1 MTTLT
6 LTASSSPLR
15 TFAAELARRQPR
27 LARIGLACM
36 VAVLPLLIAAGLD
49 PRLVNGI
56 SIWVKPIKF
65 LVSLCLYFWTFAWVF
80 GYLSPSAQ
88 RTRLGRYI
96 LGVTPVIAAFE
107 MTWLIGMALLG
118 QPAHFNRS
126 SPWAGALYTAAG
138 IGAVGLTIGILLQGI
153 LVARDRG
160 IALAP
165 AFRVALVLGAVLAF
179 AGTLFFGATLGGKT
193 GHWVGGVMSDAGG
206 LPLLYWSTTG
216 GDLRVPH
223 FWATHASQL
232 VPLAGLWVARRG
244 GRFGIPGVLLV
255 GVAYAGFV
263 VATYLQARAGHPF
276 IAW

>member
-1 MTTLT
+1 MTTLAFSAP
-6 LTASSSPLR
+6 ASPVR
-15 TFAAELARRQPR
+15 AFAAELARRQPK
-27 LARIGLACM
+27 LARLGLACM

-65 LVSLCLYFWTFAWVF
+65 LVSLSLYFWTFAWVF

-88 RTRLGRYI
+88 RTWSGRYI
-96 LGVTPVIAAFE
+96 LGVTPVLAAFE
-107 MTWLIGMALLG
+107 MSWLIGMALLG
-118 QPAHFNRS
+118 QPAHFNRT
-126 SPWAGALYTAAG
+126 SPWASALYTTAG

-160 IALAP
+160 VALAP

-179 AGTLFFGATLGGKT
+179 AGTLFFGASLGGRS

-206 LPLLYWSTTG
+206 LPLVYWSTTG

-232 VPLAGLWVARRG
+232 VPLAGLWIARRG

-255 GVAYAGFV
+255 GIAYAGFV

>member
-1 MTTLT
+1 MGTLT
-6 LTASSSPLR
+6 LTAPSSPLR
-15 TFAAELARRQPR
+15 TFATELTRRQPK

-36 VAVLPLLIAAGLD
+36 VAVLPLLVAASLD

-65 LVSLCLYFWTFAWVF
+65 LVSLSLYFWAFAWVF

-118 QPAHFNRS
+118 QPSHFNRS
-126 SPWAGALYTAAG
+126 SPLVGALYSAAG

-160 IALAP
+160 VALAP
-165 AFRVALVLGAVLAF
+165 AFRLALVLGALLAF
-179 AGTLFFGATLGGKT
+179 AGTLFFGGSLGGKS

-206 LPLLYWSTTG
+206 LPLVYWSTTG

>member
-1 MTTLT
+1 MGTLT
-6 LTASSSPLR
+6 LTAPSSPLR
-15 TFAAELARRQPR
+15 TFATELTRRQPK

-36 VAVLPLLIAAGLD
+36 VAVLPLLVAASLD

-65 LVSLCLYFWTFAWVF
+65 LVSLSLYFWTFAWVF

-118 QPAHFNRS
+118 QPSHFNRS
-126 SPWAGALYTAAG
+126 SPLVGALYSAAG

-160 IALAP
+160 VALAP
-165 AFRVALVLGAVLAF
+165 AFRLALVLGALLAF
-179 AGTLFFGATLGGKT
+179 AGTLFFGGSLGGKS

-206 LPLLYWSTTG
+206 LPLVYWSTTG